1 MYVLDINKTLLPNWL
16 SKGSRGDIDIEN
28 RLMDKGWREE
38 GDSEI
43 NGESEM
49 HRSIFTNICKI
60 DRSGNLLY
68 DSGNSDWGL

>member
-1 MYVLDINKTLLPNWL
+1 MLDSN
-16 SKGSRGDIDIEN
+16 GGADIEN
-28 RLMDKGWREE
+28 RLTDKGRGEE
-38 GDSEI
+38 GDSEM